1 MKKESFVLGI
11 SLLLCIGSLTGCGF
25 LDEKEAATSSQ
36 EIKENATKKNVEAKE
51 ESNEAIKKKEP
62 QDNATE
68 EADKEA
74 DKVIEKE
81 KDSSKQGNKQKE
93 DSTKSPDK
101 TEPAP
106 SQVDW
111 GSTWSRNIDTDPAG
125 IDITN
130 LKGDTFKF
138 KLNANHFDNPED
150 VSTGIASAG
159 DVEGT
164 AKIKGNVATQITDDI
179 DGGCM
184 ITMTNYTSYIE
195 VKIQPSCTSSGGG
208 VGVYYDGKYQKGSMS
223 ETPQIKV
230 KGTDDTTSTE
240 GSQENPQGSEESAT
254 EEAPAQAQDTQTL
267 LTHEQAEELVRK
279 QQGYSINDPVHIVVY
294 DHDDEDGNYVIHDLE
309 DVKDDP
315 NTPYSEAHEATY
327 GWYSVNPKTGEII
340 DLLNDAY

>member
-11 SLLLCIGSLTGCGF
+11 SLLLCVGSLTGCGF
-25 LDEKEAATSSQ
+25 LGEKEAATSSQ
-36 EIKENATKKNVEAKE
+36 ETKENATKKNVEAKE

-62 QDNATE
+62 KDNATE
-68 EADKEA
+68 ESDKETN
-74 DKVIEKE
+74 KVTEKE
-81 KDSSKQGNKQKE
+81 KDSSKPGNKQKE
-93 DSTKSPDK
+93 DSTKAADK
-101 TEPAP
+101 TESAP

-150 VSTGIASAG
+150 VSTGIVSAG

-184 ITMTNYTSYIE
+184 ITMTNYTSYIK
-195 VKIQPSCTSSGGG
+195 VDYQPSCTSSGGG
-208 VGVYYDGKYQKGSMS
+208 IGVYYDGKYQKGSMS
-223 ETPQIKV
+223 ETPQIKA
-230 KGTDDTTSTE
+230 KRTDDTTSTE

-254 EEAPAQAQDTQTL
+254 EEAPAQDTQTL

-327 GWYSVNPKTGEII
+327 GWYSVNPKTDEII

>member
-11 SLLLCIGSLTGCGF
+11 SLLLCVGGLTGCGF
-25 LDEKEAATSSQ
+25 LDEKESATSSQ
-36 EIKENATKKNVEAKE
+36 ATEENAIKKNAEPTG
-51 ESNEAIKKKEP
+51 ESNQAIKKKEP
-62 QDNATE
+62 QDNATKESDE
-68 EADKEA
+68 ETN
-74 DKVIEKE
+74 KVAEKE
-81 KDSSKQGNKQKE
+81 KDSSKQGNKQE
-93 DSTKSPDK
+93 ENSTKAAEK
-101 TEPAP
+101 TEPA
-106 SQVDW
+106 SSRVDW

-150 VSTGIASAG
+150 VSTGIVSAG

-254 EEAPAQAQDTQTL
+254 EEAPVQDTQTL

-294 DHDDEDGNYVIHDLE
+294 DHDDEDGNYVIYDLE

>member
-1 MKKESFVLGI
+1 MKKGSFVLGI
-11 SLLLCIGSLTGCGF
+11 SLLLCVGSLTGCGF
-25 LDEKEAATSSQ
+25 LGEKEAATSSQ
-36 EIKENATKKNVEAKE
+36 ETKENVTKKNVEAKE

-68 EADKEA
+68 ESDKETN
-74 DKVIEKE
+74 KVTEKE
-81 KDSSKQGNKQKE
+81 KDSSKLGDKQKE
-93 DSTKSPDK
+93 DSTKAADK
-101 TEPAP
+101 TESAP

-150 VSTGIASAG
+150 VSTGVASAG

-208 VGVYYDGKYQKGSMS
+208 VGVYYDGKYQKG
-223 ETPQIKV
+223 EIA
-230 KGTDDTTSTE
+230 
-240 GSQENPQGSEESAT
+240 SQEEKTDNNTSSEDAGEGKQDQ
-254 EEAPAQAQDTQTL
+254 EKEKNQAQKKFHQKK
-267 LTHEQAEELVRK
+267 RK
-279 QQGYSINDPVHIVVY
+279 IC
-294 DHDDEDGNYVIHDLE
+294 
-309 DVKDDP
+309 
-315 NTPYSEAHEATY
+315 
-327 GWYSVNPKTGEII
+327 
-340 DLLNDAY
+340 

>member
-1 MKKESFVLGI
+1 MKKGSFVLGI
-11 SLLLCIGSLTGCGF
+11 SLLLCVGSLTGCGF
-25 LDEKEAATSSQ
+25 LGEKEAATSSQ
-36 EIKENATKKNVEAKE
+36 ETKENVTKKNVEAKE

-68 EADKEA
+68 ESDKETN
-74 DKVIEKE
+74 KVTEKE
-81 KDSSKQGNKQKE
+81 KDSSKLGDKQKE
-93 DSTKSPDK
+93 DSTKAADK
-101 TEPAP
+101 TESAP

-150 VSTGIASAG
+150 VSTGVASAG

-208 VGVYYDGKYQKGSMS
+208 VGVYYDGKYQKGDIVSQ
-223 ETPQIKV
+223 EEN
-230 KGTDDTTSTE
+230 TDDNTTSE
-240 GSQENPQGSEESAT
+240 DAAQEKQDQEKSEKSSKEEIPSGKSQN
-254 EEAPAQAQDTQTL
+254 L
-267 LTHEQAEELVRK
+267 LTHEEAEQRVKEFLSLSMDNMYYVYD
-279 QQGYSINDPVHIVVY
+279 GDTPEGNYSIRVY
-294 DHDDEDGNYVIHDLE
+294 QYQ
-309 DVKDDP
+309 
-315 NTPYSEAHEATY
+315 EATADSTEHEAFY
-327 GWYSVNPKTGEII
+327 GFYTVNPQTGEVA
-340 DLLNDAY
+340 DAYADLKESN